1 LQDSIARDFREVNG
15 RLRYDENATIR
26 AILQG
31 RQDES
36 ELRATFEEVRE
47 GRQETVSKKLG
58 IEEALARS
66 FDDIKGLLESNGE
79 ALKMK
84 EDLHHKKLEDLNCY
98 QGAILQ
104 NLSNVVEV

>member
-1 LQDSIARDFREVNG
+1 M
-15 RLRYDENATIR
+15 
-26 AILQG
+26 
-31 RQDES
+31 
-36 ELRATFEEVRE
+36 
-47 GRQETVSKKLG
+47 SKKLG

-66 FDDIKGLLESNGE
+66 FDDIKGFLMESNGE

-104 NLSNVVEV
+104 NLSYVERGVLLEESLGHARK